1 VSYDF
6 PLLGLLTGMDDEGE
20 YILGT
25 YLYGGGKPV
34 TIFDVPMWTTYMKQ
48 NEGLRRQI
56 FGRLILV
63 VKDILITVPRDIKAG
78 KKKDRYPI
86 SDTFHAECPENSGF
100 SGYALLHGTNK
111 TVGDFRLTG
120 WADVQDA
127 VDPADGAFD
136 IDLDRRFAFNDIV
149 DPNENYRMDTIRSV
163 FATVLTAGRAK
174 SYRISI
180 SWGSSCL
187 AEIRPGKPTVFS
199 GYPSDLTR
207 VVRPLPRATLDPIAS
222 EKNLAKQIERKI
234 IQQLRRNIPARDV
247 ASLADRN
254 RRLLW
259 MFYRLSGY
267 MGPAYL
273 DRFSRAAQDDELP
286 APGS

>member
-1 VSYDF
+1 
-6 PLLGLLTGMDDEGE
+6 MDDEGE

-63 VKDILITVPRDIKAG
+63 VKDILITVPRHIKAG

-127 VDPADGAFD
+127 VDPADG
-136 IDLDRRFAFNDIV
+136 
-149 DPNENYRMDTIRSV
+149 V
-163 FATVLTAGRAK
+163 FL
-174 SYRISI
+174 ISI
-180 SWGSSCL
+180 SISGSRSTTSSTRTRTTGW
-187 AEIRPGKPTVFS
+187 IRFAVSLPL
-199 GYPSDLTR
+199 Y
-207 VVRPLPRATLDPIAS
+207 LPRVGPRVIAS
-222 EKNLAKQIERKI
+222 R
-234 IQQLRRNIPARDV
+234 
-247 ASLADRN
+247 
-254 RRLLW
+254 
-259 MFYRLSGY
+259 
-267 MGPAYL
+267 
-273 DRFSRAAQDDELP
+273 
-286 APGS
+286 